1 ESPGCIVGGYISQLF
16 LNEIGVG
23 NFSYEPKG
31 PTKTG
36 LYGHTQSN
44 YLEIQNGNIPV
55 AQTIDEV
62 KKFMFNGRQLGST
75 VHIDL
80 VFQHFY
86 EAAAIL
92 LNAGAGAGAQIKV
105 GSKEGNF
112 LGGPVLST
120 TGIAE
125 VSRHA
130 LRAAWVQKWRKHLRL
145 RPEAM
150 AARVVAEKD
159 GNLPEGTVHPDLKSS
174 DVIAMVE
181 AYNLANNGEEKAFL
195 PLQYAEGSPAHPA
208 YPAGHATIAGACA
221 TFLKIM
227 FADGSWSSLGLGEKQ
242 ANDDGSALE
251 AYSGSDK
258 DAAGAGDSGITIHGE
273 IDKLAH
279 NVALGRDYAGVHY
292 RSDSALSLGEK
303 VAIQYYKDQK
313 ALFNE
318 EVEDVTFVGFDGSSI
333 TV

>member
-1 ESPGCIVGGYISQLF
+1 
-16 LNEIGVG
+16 
-23 NFSYEPKG
+23 
-31 PTKTG
+31 
-36 LYGHTQSN
+36 
-44 YLEIQNGNIPV
+44 
-55 AQTIDEV
+55 
-62 KKFMFNGRQLGST
+62 MFNGRQLGST

-86 EAAAIL
+86 EAAAVL
-92 LNAGAGAGAQIKV
+92 LNAGATV
-105 GSKEGNF
+105 GSQILVGAKEGNF
-112 LGGPVLST
+112 LGGPVLTT

-150 AARVVAEKD
+150 AARVVAEEAGD
-159 GNLPEGTVHPDLKSS
+159 IDAGTVHADLMSS
-174 DVIAMVE
+174 AVIQKVKDF
-181 AYNLANNGEEKAFL
+181 NVANGGDNEAFL
-195 PLQYAEGSPAHPA
+195 PLQYAEGSPTHPA
-208 YPAGHATIAGACA
+208 YPAGHATISGACA

-227 FADGSWSSLGLGEKQ
+227 FADAAWSSLGLGEKQ

-251 AYSGSDK
+251 NYDGSDK

-273 IDKLAH
+273 INKLAH
-279 NVALGRDYAGVHY
+279 NIALGRDYAGVHY
-292 RSDSALSLGEK
+292 RSDSELLLGEK

-318 EVEDVTFVGFDGSSI
+318 EVDLVTFNGFDGNPI
-333 TV
+333 EV